1 MHHAIQPF
9 GYILHGEN
17 GPDCRLWCTGCVRHR
32 VSCRVDWS
40 QSQGCC
46 RSGVRLDRGLQ
57 MRRSQVRSKVAEVSR
72 SGRVEVADASKS
84 GKIKGYLRVHSGR
97 VGGCS
102 NPSHYFLVTP
112 LQCNSLQ
119 PSFQS
124 LQLLCFWIRAKPPT
138 HCYLP
143 LRVITESMVNIWE
156 LDIIIDI
163 DAGLRT

>member
-1 MHHAIQPF
+1 
-9 GYILHGEN
+9 
-17 GPDCRLWCTGCVRHR
+17 
-32 VSCRVDWS
+32 
-40 QSQGCC
+40 
-46 RSGVRLDRGLQ
+46 
-57 MRRSQVRSKVAEVSR
+57 MRRSQVRSKVTYAFIQV
-72 SGRVEVADASKS
+72 GLKVAVT
-84 GKIKGYLRVHSGR
+84 L
-97 VGGCS
+97 
-102 NPSHYFLVTP
+102 SHYFLVTP